1 MSVRKIMGLS
11 LLFYLLWLPQC
22 RAQQESI
29 NKLLDAFYSV
39 FTGARTPVQ
48 EAPVPAEPAR
58 PEISLKTDPG
68 KINYVH
74 QNKTVICNGI
84 PAAGC
89 TSSVIYMEPLRV
101 DLTVRGEI
109 KKIYLTL
116 GIENLVVEVSSEYP
130 KGTCEFDL
138 VLKHELTHVAVARR
152 VLDRYAPEMAKA
164 LLVKAES
171 LPVPVNQL
179 HYNQLLAQAQ
189 GFFSR
194 MVREKERQDDLLD
207 APGANVYQWSQCQQG
222 NSRMQPGAGSR
233 NSLRTG
239 GGRYR

>member
-1 MSVRKIMGLS
+1 MKGTRILGAALICWFC
-11 LLFYLLWLPQC
+11 LIPEC

-29 NKLLDAFYSV
+29 HKLLDAFYSAV
-39 FTGARTPVQ
+39 FGTPSAPAQ
-48 EAPVPAEPAR
+48 EEPVPSAPVK
-58 PEISLKTDPG
+58 PEIALKTDPG
-68 KINYVH
+68 KIAYVH
-74 QNKTVICNGI
+74 QNKTVICNGV

-101 DLTVRGEI
+101 DLTPRREI

-116 GIENLVVEVSSEYP
+116 GIENLTVEVSSEYP

-138 VLKHELTHVAVARR
+138 VLKHELTHVAVARG

-171 LPVPVNQL
+171 LPVPIDQVS
-179 HYNQLLAQAQ
+179 YNRLLAEAQ
-189 GFFSR
+189 SFFSR

-207 APGANVYQWSQCQQG
+207 APGSNVYQWSQCQRG
-222 NSRMQPGAGSR
+222 GAPAR
-233 NSLRTG
+233 AR
-239 GGRYR
+239 RYR